1 MALRCERVLLI
12 VTTVGV
18 TKDEQCARYFRSAS
32 ERHTHTYTH
41 THTKAR
47 AAHPRTHTDHSSL
60 CVTAIIALFEPL
72 DLLLDVR
79 LTLRDTRA
87 IHELRTHAACKICEC
102 QLAHHNNVQPQRI
115 SNFRGSACNA
125 RFMLFLQ
132 YDFHTDMSAMV
143 NVAVS

>member
-102 QLAHHNNVQPQRI
+102 VSWRI
-115 SNFRGSACNA
+115 TTMCNRKGFQILEAARAMRGSCS
-125 RFMLFLQ
+125 FCSMIFTQ
-132 YDFHTDMSAMV
+132 T
-143 NVAVS
+143 